1 MAFTKS
7 DLRHNILSK
16 IEAPHIGPHRIEAV
30 PDAEHLQTQTLQT
43 AIDRLSNAGG
53 GILTF
58 PAGIYHTGALHLKS
72 GVELFLAS
80 PDTCIRFIP
89 EHPEQNYPLVYSH
102 WEASPCYNY
111 SSLLYACDSHDIAV
125 TGYGTLDGGA
135 DWDHWWNWHHQVEDS
150 WSEDK
155 PDLQLADRKI
165 LRRMNEDGVPVEQ
178 RIFGKGHFLR
188 PNFIQFLRC
197 ERILLQGVTL
207 HNSPMWQLNPVQCKS
222 VTVDGMTFS
231 SHGLNNDGC
240 DPESCSGVWIK
251 NCHFDTGDDCISLKS
266 GRDRDGRIANIP
278 CENILIEHNEFADG
292 HGGIALGSEMSG
304 GIYRVLACDNHF
316 SSPNLTYALRLKANA
331 RRGGC
336 IEQIMLCDS
345 IMDTVHGATIHGT
358 MLYEDG
364 RNGSFLPRFR
374 DITIEN
380 ITAHGGNYGI
390 FLEAFP
396 EVPLTGLILRN
407 IRIDNVRHP
416 LRSMNWD
423 NSIVENVLINDKAFP
438 RPTHVHIATL
448 PQPGSTLF
456 ATADYCGPEA
466 LSYKWFVSTDGEV
479 WKHAGSSPQFML
491 PSSVQFVMV
500 TAVDKKGDME
510 QSIAYRV
517 LSGHYRSE
525 SAAWLYC
532 RGMLDEPDITDPMV
546 PISYEELADILLPLC
561 DPSIPVAPAIS
572 CTYAVSAALANNF
585 FPPEAETVYKTHYIT
600 RQEMATIAM
609 QACGVDYR
617 NASSTIPVCSDAD
630 SISANYGTNIAR
642 ALYFGFLVLDAQGYF
657 SPNRLIT
664 HKEAID
670 TLDRVA
676 RFSGL

>member
-7 DLRHNILSK
+7 DLRNNILSK

-58 PAGIYHTGALHLKS
+58 PAGIYRTGALHLKS

-80 PDTCIRFIP
+80 PDTCIRFTP

-111 SSLLYACDSHDIAV
+111 SALLYACDAHDIAV

-155 PDLQLADRKI
+155 TDLQLADRKT
-165 LRRMNEDGVPVEQ
+165 LRHMNEEGVPIEQ

-222 VTVDGMTFS
+222 ITVDGMTFS

-278 CENILIEHNEFADG
+278 CENILIEHNDFADG

-304 GIYRVLACDNHF
+304 GIYRVLAGDNHF

-336 IEQIMLCDS
+336 IEQIIFCDS
-345 IMDTVHGATIHGT
+345 IMDTVHGAAVHGT

-364 RNGSFLPRFR
+364 HNGSYLPIFR

-380 ITAHGGNYGI
+380 IKAHGGDYGI
-390 FLEAFP
+390 FLEAFR
-396 EVPLTGLILRN
+396 EVPLTGLVLRN
-407 IRIDNVRHP
+407 IRIDTVRRP
-416 LRSMNWD
+416 LRSLNWKRPV
-423 NSIVENVLINDKAFP
+423 VENVFLNGKSFP
-438 RPTHVHIATL
+438 RPTCVRILTL

-456 ATADYCGPEA
+456 AAAEYCGRGT
-466 LSYKWFVSTDGEV
+466 LSYEWSVSVNGKV
-479 WKHAGSSPQFML
+479 WKLAGSSPQFLL
-491 PSSVQFVMV
+491 PSSVEFVMV
-500 TAVDKKGDME
+500 TAVDNEGNRE

-517 LSGHYRSE
+517 LNEHYHSE

-532 RGMLDEPDITDPMV
+532 RGMLNEPDIADPMV

-561 DPSIPVAPAIS
+561 DPSIPVAPAVS

-617 NASSTIPVCSDAD
+617 NASSTMPVCTDAD
-630 SISANYGTNIAR
+630 RISANYGTNVAR
-642 ALYFGFLVLDAQGYF
+642 ALYFGFLILDAEGYF

-664 HKEAID
+664 RKEAID
-670 TLDRVA
+670 TLDRVS